1 MAGEGLPGWLALSP
15 QQLAHLPEKPVQRRG
30 DGEDGWTVAAVG
42 RQLGQRGC
50 WRSAPGSAHPAP
62 AYWGSAPCPRAAPLC
77 EDILQQVVQAGL
89 LGRAGRQQAGNE
101 VAALGDRWVGS
112 G

>member
-1 MAGEGLPGWLALSP
+1 MDCGSSGLAAGPEWVLEVSAWLGSPSPCLLGLSTLP
-15 QQLAHLPEKPVQRRG
+15 QGGPPLTPTH
-30 DGEDGWTVAAVG
+30 
-42 RQLGQRGC
+42 
-50 WRSAPGSAHPAP
+50 
-62 AYWGSAPCPRAAPLC
+62 LC

-89 LGRAGRQQAGNE
+89 LGWAGCQQAGNE